1 MGNTHW
7 KVKEAF
13 RFRGILLSGDS
24 PPIEV
29 PFEEETHRLDPDCV
43 LIVPRAGL
51 LAQPKSLC

>member
-13 RFRGILLSGDS
+13 RFHRILLSGDS
-24 PPIEV
+24 PPLDV
-29 PFEEETHRLDPDCV
+29 PFEEETHRAVPNCV
-43 LIVPRAGL
+43 LIVPLAGL